1 MTYPTFDSA
10 AACDVSLGPHVPD
23 TNIIRPGSYKHDRA
37 MMMFLEIGGVRFQ
50 CADPD
55 WFRHLINQAN
65 AALISAGYPA
75 HITAS
80 NDDAQAD
87 GADPDQGSRWRG
99 HAIDKDES
107 GAWRYTNNGVLVSDF
122 PDRDCGHCGKENT
135 PEGHDACLGTL
146 PNVMNACC
154 GHGMMAD
161 AYVQF
166 PNGETVRGK
175 DAIAYMHMLGA
186 KKPEQAA

>member
-1 MTYPTFDSA
+1 MTHPTFDSA

-65 AALISAGYPA
+65 TALISAGYPA

-87 GADPDQGSRWRG
+87 GA
-99 HAIDKDES
+99 E
-107 GAWRYTNNGVLVSDF
+107 
-122 PDRDCGHCGKENT
+122 
-135 PEGHDACLGTL
+135 DA
-146 PNVMNACC
+146 A
-154 GHGMMAD
+154 
-161 AYVQF
+161 
-166 PNGETVRGK
+166 
-175 DAIAYMHMLGA
+175 
-186 KKPEQAA
+186 